1 MGENFLKSYLS
12 VLTPKNF
19 PQIIVLHCHGVLPL
33 RLPKAGLVSQMEAK
47 SSLAQAREA
56 AGLTVEQ
63 ISALTNI
70 RAAVIKDLEMNS
82 VEICGGIAYAR
93 GHIRTITKV
102 LNQKTPKSVSFDADL
117 IVAEIEAAQSEDG
130 RKIIDRL
137 AENNVADKPREK
149 KRIKFRTLASISAAV
164 LSIGFVAQVAISNV
178 SNIDVDTSQITTTR
192 KSFQNEAAS
201 TPAGVNLVVTGIS
214 GKSWIGLTNA
224 NGEQV
229 FNGQISSGQVA
240 TFNDPQLIKAVI
252 GNAGAVKLNLNG
264 SDLGVAGA
272 EGEVVRLDFDANGQ
286 L

>member
-1 MGENFLKSYLS
+1 
-12 VLTPKNF
+12 
-19 PQIIVLHCHGVLPL
+19 
-33 RLPKAGLVSQMEAK
+33 METK
-47 SSLAQAREA
+47 TSLAQAREA

-164 LSIGFVAQVAISNV
+164 LSIGFVAQVAIGNV

>member
-1 MGENFLKSYLS
+1 
-12 VLTPKNF
+12 
-19 PQIIVLHCHGVLPL
+19 
-33 RLPKAGLVSQMEAK
+33 METK
-47 SSLAQAREA
+47 TSLAQAREA

-70 RAAVIKDLEMNS
+70 RAVVIKDLEMNS

-164 LSIGFVAQVAISNV
+164 LSIGFVAQVAINNV

-192 KSFQNEAAS
+192 QSFQNEAAS
-201 TPAGVNLVVTGIS
+201 VPAGVNLVVTGIS

-264 SDLGVAGA
+264 SDLGVVGA

>member
-1 MGENFLKSYLS
+1 MQS
-12 VLTPKNF
+12 
-19 PQIIVLHCHGVLPL
+19 
-33 RLPKAGLVSQMEAK
+33 K
-47 SSLAQAREA
+47 SSLAQARET

-70 RAAVIKDLEMNS
+70 RVAVIKDLENNS
-82 VEICGGIAYAR
+82 VDICGGIAYAR
-93 GHIRTITKV
+93 GHIRTIAKV
-102 LNQKTPKSVSFDADL
+102 LNQKTPKSISFDADL
-117 IVAEIEAAQSEDG
+117 IVAEIEAAQSNDG
-130 RKIIDRL
+130 RKIIERL
-137 AENNVADKPREK
+137 AENNVADKTKEK
-149 KRIKFRTLASISAAV
+149 KRMKFKTLATISAAV
-164 LSIGFVAQVAISNV
+164 LSIGFVAQVAINNV

-201 TPAGVNLVVTGIS
+201 TPSGVNLVVTGIN

-240 TFNDPQLIKAVI
+240 TFTDPQLIKAVI

>member
-1 MGENFLKSYLS
+1 
-12 VLTPKNF
+12 
-19 PQIIVLHCHGVLPL
+19 
-33 RLPKAGLVSQMEAK
+33 MEAK

-63 ISALTNI
+63 ISAPTNI

>member
-1 MGENFLKSYLS
+1 
-12 VLTPKNF
+12 
-19 PQIIVLHCHGVLPL
+19 
-33 RLPKAGLVSQMEAK
+33 MESK
-47 SSLAQAREA
+47 SSLAQARET

-70 RAAVIKDLEMNS
+70 RVAVIKDLENNS

-93 GHIRTITKV
+93 GHIRTIAKV
-102 LNQKTPKSVSFDADL
+102 LNQKTPKSISFDADL

-130 RKIIDRL
+130 RKIIERL
-137 AENNVADKPREK
+137 AENNVADKPKEK
-149 KRIKFRTLASISAAV
+149 KRMKFRTLASISAAV
-164 LSIGFVAQVAISNV
+164 LSIGFVAQVAINNV
-178 SNIDVDTSQITTTR
+178 SKIDVENSPITTTR
-192 KSFQNEAAS
+192 KSFQSEAAS
-201 TPAGVNLVVTGIS
+201 VPSGVNLVVTGIS

-240 TFNDPQLIKAVI
+240 TFTDPQLIKAVI

>member
-1 MGENFLKSYLS
+1 
-12 VLTPKNF
+12 
-19 PQIIVLHCHGVLPL
+19 
-33 RLPKAGLVSQMEAK
+33 MESK
-47 SSLAQAREA
+47 SSLAQARET

-70 RAAVIKDLEMNS
+70 RVAVIKDLENNS
-82 VEICGGIAYAR
+82 VDICGGIAYAR
-93 GHIRTITKV
+93 GHIRTIAKV
-102 LNQKTPKSVSFDADL
+102 LNQKTPKSISFDADL

-130 RKIIDRL
+130 RKIIERL
-137 AENNVADKPREK
+137 AENNVADKPKEK
-149 KRIKFRTLASISAAV
+149 KRMKFRTLASISAAV
-164 LSIGFVAQVAISNV
+164 LSIGFVAQVAINNV
-178 SNIDVDTSQITTTR
+178 SKIDVENSPITTTR

-201 TPAGVNLVVTGIS
+201 VPSGVNLVVTGIS

-240 TFNDPQLIKAVI
+240 TFTDPQLIKAVI

>member
-1 MGENFLKSYLS
+1 MQS
-12 VLTPKNF
+12 
-19 PQIIVLHCHGVLPL
+19 
-33 RLPKAGLVSQMEAK
+33 K
-47 SSLAQAREA
+47 SSLAQARET

-70 RAAVIKDLEMNS
+70 RVAVIKDLENNS
-82 VEICGGIAYAR
+82 VDLCGGIAYAR
-93 GHIRTITKV
+93 GHIRTIAKV
-102 LNQKTPKSVSFDADL
+102 LNQKTPKSISFDADL
-117 IVAEIEAAQSEDG
+117 IVAEIEAAQSNDG
-130 RKIIDRL
+130 RKIIERL
-137 AENNVADKPREK
+137 AENNVADKPKEK
-149 KRIKFRTLASISAAV
+149 KRIKFKTLASISAAV
-164 LSIGFVAQVAISNV
+164 LSIGFVAQVAINNV

-201 TPAGVNLVVTGIS
+201 TPSGVNLVVTGIN
-214 GKSWIGLTNA
+214 GKSWIGLTNS

-240 TFNDPQLIKAVI
+240 TFTDPQLIKAVI

>member
-1 MGENFLKSYLS
+1 
-12 VLTPKNF
+12 
-19 PQIIVLHCHGVLPL
+19 
-33 RLPKAGLVSQMEAK
+33 MESK
-47 SSLAQAREA
+47 SSLAQARET

-70 RAAVIKDLEMNS
+70 RVAVIKDLENNS
-82 VEICGGIAYAR
+82 VDICGGIAYAR
-93 GHIRTITKV
+93 GHIRTIAKV
-102 LNQKTPKSVSFDADL
+102 LNQKTPKSISFDADL

-130 RKIIDRL
+130 RKIIERL
-137 AENNVADKPREK
+137 AENNVADKPKEK
-149 KRIKFRTLASISAAV
+149 KRMKFRTLASISAAV
-164 LSIGFVAQVAISNV
+164 LSIGFVAQVAINNV

>member
-1 MGENFLKSYLS
+1 
-12 VLTPKNF
+12 
-19 PQIIVLHCHGVLPL
+19 
-33 RLPKAGLVSQMEAK
+33 MEAK
-47 SSLAQAREA
+47 SSLARAREA

-70 RAAVIKDLEMNS
+70 RVAVIKDLENNS
-82 VEICGGIAYAR
+82 AEVCGGIAYAR

-137 AENNVADKPREK
+137 TENNVADKPKEK
-149 KRIKFRTLASISAAV
+149 RRIKFRTLASISAAV
-164 LSIGFVAQVAISNV
+164 LSIGFVAQVAINNV
-178 SNIDVDTSQITTTR
+178 TNIDVDTSQITTTR
-192 KSFQNEAAS
+192 QSFQNEAAS
-201 TPAGVNLVVTGIS
+201 IPVGVNLVVTGIS

>member
-1 MGENFLKSYLS
+1 
-12 VLTPKNF
+12 
-19 PQIIVLHCHGVLPL
+19 
-33 RLPKAGLVSQMEAK
+33 MESK
-47 SSLAQAREA
+47 SSLAQARET

-70 RAAVIKDLEMNS
+70 RVAVIKDLENNS
-82 VEICGGIAYAR
+82 VDICGGIAYAR
-93 GHIRTITKV
+93 GHIRTIAKV
-102 LNQKTPKSVSFDADL
+102 LNQKTPKSISFDADL

-130 RKIIDRL
+130 RKIIERL
-137 AENNVADKPREK
+137 AENNVADKPKEK
-149 KRIKFRTLASISAAV
+149 KRMKFRTLASISAAV
-164 LSIGFVAQVAISNV
+164 LSIGFVAQVAINNV

-192 KSFQNEAAS
+192 KSFQNEAVS

-240 TFNDPQLIKAVI
+240 TFTDPQLIKAVI

>member
-1 MGENFLKSYLS
+1 
-12 VLTPKNF
+12 
-19 PQIIVLHCHGVLPL
+19 
-33 RLPKAGLVSQMEAK
+33 MESK
-47 SSLAQAREA
+47 SSLAQARET

-70 RAAVIKDLEMNS
+70 RVAVIKDLENNS
-82 VEICGGIAYAR
+82 VDICGGIAYAR
-93 GHIRTITKV
+93 GHIRTIAKV
-102 LNQKTPKSVSFDADL
+102 LNQKTPKSISFDADL
-117 IVAEIEAAQSEDG
+117 IVAEIEAAQSNDG
-130 RKIIDRL
+130 RKIIERL
-137 AENNVADKPREK
+137 AENNVADKPKEK
-149 KRIKFRTLASISAAV
+149 KRMKFKTLATISATV
-164 LSIGFVAQVAISNV
+164 LSIGFVAQVAINNV

-201 TPAGVNLVVTGIS
+201 TPSGVNLVVTGIN

-240 TFNDPQLIKAVI
+240 TFTDPQLIKAVI

>member
-1 MGENFLKSYLS
+1 
-12 VLTPKNF
+12 
-19 PQIIVLHCHGVLPL
+19 
-33 RLPKAGLVSQMEAK
+33 MESK
-47 SSLAQAREA
+47 SSLAQARET

-70 RAAVIKDLEMNS
+70 RVAVIKDLENNS

-93 GHIRTITKV
+93 GHIRTIAKV
-102 LNQKTPKSVSFDADL
+102 LNQKTPKSISFDADL

-130 RKIIDRL
+130 RKIIERL
-137 AENNVADKPREK
+137 AENNVADKPKEK
-149 KRIKFRTLASISAAV
+149 KRMKFRTLASISAAV
-164 LSIGFVAQVAISNV
+164 LSIGFVAQVAINNV

-201 TPAGVNLVVTGIS
+201 VPSGVNLVVTGIS

-240 TFNDPQLIKAVI
+240 TFTDPQLIKAVI

>member
-1 MGENFLKSYLS
+1 
-12 VLTPKNF
+12 
-19 PQIIVLHCHGVLPL
+19 
-33 RLPKAGLVSQMEAK
+33 MESK

-70 RAAVIKDLEMNS
+70 RAAVIKDLEINS

-117 IVAEIEAAQSEDG
+117 IVAEIEAAQGEDG

-149 KRIKFRTLASISAAV
+149 RRIKFRTLASISAAV

>member
-1 MGENFLKSYLS
+1 M
-12 VLTPKNF
+12 
-19 PQIIVLHCHGVLPL
+19 QD
-33 RLPKAGLVSQMEAK
+33 K

-56 AGLTVEQ
+56 AGLTVDQ

-70 RAAVIKDLEMNS
+70 RVAVIKDLENNS
-82 VEICGGIAYAR
+82 VEVCGGIAYAR

-137 AENNVADKPREK
+137 AENNVADKPKDKR
-149 KRIKFRTLASISAAV
+149 RIKFRTLASISAAV
-164 LSIGFVAQVAISNV
+164 LSIGFVAQVAINNV
-178 SNIDVDTSQITTTR
+178 SNIDVDSPQITTTR
-192 KSFQNEAAS
+192 QSFQNEAAS
-201 TPAGVNLVVTGIS
+201 MPAGVNLVVTGIS

-240 TFNDPQLIKAVI
+240 TFTDPKLIKAVI

>member
-1 MGENFLKSYLS
+1 
-12 VLTPKNF
+12 
-19 PQIIVLHCHGVLPL
+19 
-33 RLPKAGLVSQMEAK
+33 MESK

-70 RAAVIKDLEMNS
+70 RAAVIKDLEINS

-164 LSIGFVAQVAISNV
+164 LSIGFVAQVAIGNV

>member
-1 MGENFLKSYLS
+1 
-12 VLTPKNF
+12 
-19 PQIIVLHCHGVLPL
+19 
-33 RLPKAGLVSQMEAK
+33 MEAK

-70 RAAVIKDLEMNS
+70 RVAVIKDLENNS
-82 VEICGGIAYAR
+82 AEVCGGIAYAR

-137 AENNVADKPREK
+137 TENNVADKPKEK
-149 KRIKFRTLASISAAV
+149 RRIKFRTLASISAAV
-164 LSIGFVAQVAISNV
+164 LSIGFVAQVAINNV
-178 SNIDVDTSQITTTR
+178 TNIDVDTSQITTTR
-192 KSFQNEAAS
+192 QSFQNEAAS
-201 TPAGVNLVVTGIS
+201 IPVGVNLVVTGIS

>member
-1 MGENFLKSYLS
+1 M
-12 VLTPKNF
+12 KN
-19 PQIIVLHCHGVLPL
+19 
-33 RLPKAGLVSQMEAK
+33 K
-47 SSLAQAREA
+47 SSLAQARET

-70 RAAVIKDLEMNS
+70 RVAVIKDLENNS
-82 VEICGGIAYAR
+82 VDICGGIAYAR
-93 GHIRTITKV
+93 GHIRTIVKV
-102 LNQKTPKSVSFDADL
+102 LNQKTPKSISFDADL

-130 RKIIDRL
+130 RKIIERL
-137 AENNVADKPREK
+137 AENNVADKPKEK
-149 KRIKFRTLASISAAV
+149 KRMKFRTLASISAAV
-164 LSIGFVAQVAISNV
+164 LSIGFVAQVAINNV

-201 TPAGVNLVVTGIS
+201 VPSGVNLVVTGIS

-240 TFNDPQLIKAVI
+240 TFTDPQLIKAVI

>member
-1 MGENFLKSYLS
+1 MQS
-12 VLTPKNF
+12 
-19 PQIIVLHCHGVLPL
+19 
-33 RLPKAGLVSQMEAK
+33 K
-47 SSLAQAREA
+47 SSLAQARQT

-70 RAAVIKDLEMNS
+70 RVAVVEDLENNS
-82 VEICGGIAYAR
+82 VDICGGIAYAR
-93 GHIRTITKV
+93 GHIRTIAKV
-102 LNQKTPKSVSFDADL
+102 LNQKTPKSISFDADL
-117 IVAEIEAAQSEDG
+117 IVAEIEAAQSNDG
-130 RKIIDRL
+130 RKIIERL
-137 AENNVADKPREK
+137 AENNVADKPQEK
-149 KRIKFRTLASISAAV
+149 KRIKFKTLASISAAV
-164 LSIGFVAQVAISNV
+164 LSIGFVAQVAINNV
-178 SNIDVDTSQITTTR
+178 SNIDVDTSQITTSR

-201 TPAGVNLVVTGIS
+201 TPSGVNLVVTGIN

-240 TFNDPQLIKAVI
+240 TFSDPQLIKAVI

-264 SDLGVAGA
+264 SDLGVVGA

>member
-1 MGENFLKSYLS
+1 M
-12 VLTPKNF
+12 
-19 PQIIVLHCHGVLPL
+19 
-33 RLPKAGLVSQMEAK
+33 VSK
-47 SSLAQAREA
+47 SSLAQARET

-70 RAAVIKDLEMNS
+70 RVAVIKDLENNS
-82 VEICGGIAYAR
+82 VDICGGIAYAR
-93 GHIRTITKV
+93 GHIRTIAKV
-102 LNQKTPKSVSFDADL
+102 LNQKTPKSISFDADL

-130 RKIIDRL
+130 RKIIERL
-137 AENNVADKPREK
+137 AENNVADKPKEK
-149 KRIKFRTLASISAAV
+149 KRMKFRTLASISAAV
-164 LSIGFVAQVAISNV
+164 LSIGFVAQVAINNV

-240 TFNDPQLIKAVI
+240 TFTDPQLIKAVI

>member
-1 MGENFLKSYLS
+1 MQS
-12 VLTPKNF
+12 
-19 PQIIVLHCHGVLPL
+19 
-33 RLPKAGLVSQMEAK
+33 K
-47 SSLAQAREA
+47 SSLAQARET

-70 RAAVIKDLEMNS
+70 RVAVIKDLENNS
-82 VEICGGIAYAR
+82 VDICGGIAYAR
-93 GHIRTITKV
+93 GHIRTIAKV
-102 LNQKTPKSVSFDADL
+102 LNQKTPKSISFDADL
-117 IVAEIEAAQSEDG
+117 IVAEIEAAQSNDG
-130 RKIIDRL
+130 RKIIERL
-137 AENNVADKPREK
+137 AENNVADKPKEK
-149 KRIKFRTLASISAAV
+149 KRMKFKTLATISATV
-164 LSIGFVAQVAISNV
+164 LSIGFVAQVAINNV

-240 TFNDPQLIKAVI
+240 TFTDPQLIKAVI

>member
-1 MGENFLKSYLS
+1 
-12 VLTPKNF
+12 
-19 PQIIVLHCHGVLPL
+19 
-33 RLPKAGLVSQMEAK
+33 MEAK
-47 SSLAQAREA
+47 SSLVQAREA
-56 AGLTVEQ
+56 AGLTFEQ

-164 LSIGFVAQVAISNV
+164 LSIGFVAQVAIGNV

>member
-1 MGENFLKSYLS
+1 
-12 VLTPKNF
+12 
-19 PQIIVLHCHGVLPL
+19 
-33 RLPKAGLVSQMEAK
+33 MESK
-47 SSLAQAREA
+47 SSLAQARET

-70 RAAVIKDLEMNS
+70 RVAVIKDLENNS
-82 VEICGGIAYAR
+82 VDICGGIAYAR

-102 LNQKTPKSVSFDADL
+102 LNQKTPKSISFDADL

-130 RKIIDRL
+130 RKIIERL
-137 AENNVADKPREK
+137 AENNVADKPKEK
-149 KRIKFRTLASISAAV
+149 KRMKFRTLASISAAV
-164 LSIGFVAQVAISNV
+164 LSIGFVAQVAINNV

-240 TFNDPQLIKAVI
+240 TFTDPQLIKAVI

>member
-1 MGENFLKSYLS
+1 
-12 VLTPKNF
+12 
-19 PQIIVLHCHGVLPL
+19 
-33 RLPKAGLVSQMEAK
+33 MEAK
-47 SSLAQAREA
+47 SSLARAREA

-164 LSIGFVAQVAISNV
+164 LSIGFVAQVAIGNV

>member
-1 MGENFLKSYLS
+1 
-12 VLTPKNF
+12 
-19 PQIIVLHCHGVLPL
+19 
-33 RLPKAGLVSQMEAK
+33 MEAK

-70 RAAVIKDLEMNS
+70 RVAVIKDLEMNS
-82 VEICGGIAYAR
+82 AEICGGIAYAR

>member
-1 MGENFLKSYLS
+1 M
-12 VLTPKNF
+12 
-19 PQIIVLHCHGVLPL
+19 Q
-33 RLPKAGLVSQMEAK
+33 AK

-56 AGLTVEQ
+56 TGLTVEQ

-70 RAAVIKDLEMNS
+70 RVAVIKDLENNS
-82 VEICGGIAYAR
+82 VEVCGGLAYAR

-137 AENNVADKPREK
+137 AENNVADKPKEK
-149 KRIKFRTLASISAAV
+149 RRIKFRTLASISAAV
-164 LSIGFVAQVAISNV
+164 LSIGFVAQVAINNV
-178 SNIDVDTSQITTTR
+178 SNIDVDSPQITTTR
-192 KSFQNEAAS
+192 QSFQNEAAS
-201 TPAGVNLVVTGIS
+201 MPAGVNLVVTGIS

-240 TFNDPQLIKAVI
+240 TFTDPKLIKAVI

>member
-1 MGENFLKSYLS
+1 
-12 VLTPKNF
+12 
-19 PQIIVLHCHGVLPL
+19 
-33 RLPKAGLVSQMEAK
+33 MESK

-130 RKIIDRL
+130 RKIIDSL

-149 KRIKFRTLASISAAV
+149 RRIKFRTLASISAAV